1 MPSSHKF
8 SIWRKIE
15 KSYVQTWIRPGILLD
30 LLVYC
35 IVLALHILFCCYT
48 HVQWNLDI
56 TSLYITKSSGITND
70 FPDPSN
76 SKVYEKEPRYS
87 EENLSVPWPFVAS
100 RFHCNTI
107 WNNSQVFFFFHY
119 PHPLW
124 GFSRIMKQI
133 IESQLVGGKQ
143 DGYFKSVVVN
153 LHRNF

>member
-1 MPSSHKF
+1 MSFPRSFLREHKVFCPSAFRRDHGTKPQNLLPFKTF
-8 SIWRKIE
+8 SLDAVLPQVFYLAKDRKI
-15 KSYVQTWIRPGILLD
+15 IRPDMKQAWDSMLD

-35 IVLALHILFCCYT
+35 LVLALYILFCCNT

-56 TSLYITKSSGITND
+56 TSLYITKSSDITND

-107 WNNSQVFFFFHY
+107 
-119 PHPLW
+119 
-124 GFSRIMKQI
+124 
-133 IESQLVGGKQ
+133 
-143 DGYFKSVVVN
+143 
-153 LHRNF
+153 